1 MPCSVFT
8 KFKCQP
14 FSTDSICLMIKRYP
28 DGNLSKY
35 ICDKNKGDLVE
46 MTNPLGLF
54 NLQDLENRETFF
66 MLAAGTG
73 VTPILSLILFLLER
87 RIRKW

>member
-1 MPCSVFT
+1 
-8 KFKCQP
+8 
-14 FSTDSICLMIKRYP
+14 MIKRYP

-35 ICDKNKGDLVE
+35 VCDKNKGDLVE
-46 MTNPLGLF
+46 MTNPLGSF
-54 NLQDLENRETFF
+54 NLQDLENRETFV

-73 VTPILSLILFLLER
+73 ITPMLSLILFLLER

>member
-1 MPCSVFT
+1 MV
-8 KFKCQP
+8 
-14 FSTDSICLMIKRYP
+14 KRYP

-46 MTNPLGLF
+46 MTNPLGSF
-54 NLQDLENRETFF
+54 NLQDLESRETFLV
-66 MLAAGTG
+66 LAAGTG
-73 VTPILSLILFLLER
+73 ITPMFSLILFLLER